1 MVPNNFC
8 TMSVRAVKP
17 PSLHLLRALRAVEYA
32 RPGGDIHGNLHG
44 HKLCQRRIPCP
55 RFHSTSASR
64 RVFSTA
70 STSQSSPATKSSD
83 RGPASKEDTQ
93 TDFGTLNVLGNTPP
107 PSTSI
112 DACLTDGFHL
122 DNGVKI
128 GGGSGCLLI
137 AGEAFA
143 WRPWESTQ
151 KGFGSRRGGMINRK
165 GQWEV
170 ENDAWGV
177 FDLVW
182 PKPGM
187 NYFL

>member
-1 MVPNNFC
+1 
-8 TMSVRAVKP
+8 MSARAVKA
-17 PSLHLLRALRAVEYA
+17 PSLCLLRALRASEYA
-32 RPGGDIHGNLHG
+32 RPAGIIFASFHGR
-44 HKLCQRRIPCP
+44 KPFRSRILCQQV
-55 RFHSTSASR
+55 HSASASR
-64 RVFSTA
+64 CAFSTT
-70 STSQSSPATKSSD
+70 SSSQSSPATKSSD

-143 WRPWESTQ
+143 WRPWESRE
-151 KGFGSRRGGMINRK
+151 KGVGSGRGGMINRK

-177 FDLVW
+177 VDLAW

-187 NYFL
+187 NCFL